1 MDNDYDKSKNTDSLI
16 KLPDGRILNAN
27 LEDIVPDDNKKDEE
41 KKEDFTG

>member
-1 MDNDYDKSKNTDSLI
+1 MDNENDKKQTANRLI

-27 LEDIVPDDNKKDEE
+27 LEDIVPDDNKKEEE

>member
-1 MDNDYDKSKNTDSLI
+1 MNNEYDKKQETDSLI

-27 LEDIVPDDNKKDEE
+27 LSDIVPDDNKKDEE